1 MKAALNVV
9 WKQKKMEEEKWNA
22 HTTLRE
28 RQYAKMSEA
37 KKLCGRN
44 NNNKKKHVK
53 WWNFCASSH
62 KIKGAHF
69 RAGAQQ
75 NDCVYRRPY
84 TTICRHIHAKKT
96 HTHTTHLQF
105 QNGAPPAKSLVFI
118 VIIIV
123 RVSYAIIITTMIF
136 VRSASKRLG
145 AIMISFPASFSTA
158 LFFHNSSL
166 FSCYA
171 LAQVVNLILSPSKI
185 SLWMLVFS
193 NTTIANGIDLDCG
206 HTETCTLKKIPPI
219 FRCISTNSKAYFIFF
234 YSETGSNGYLL
245 SFSRWNDTISHI

>member
-1 MKAALNVV
+1 MSSDGISVLQAIKSKGRIFELGLS
-9 WKQKKMEEEKWNA
+9 KMIVSMGA
-22 HTTLRE
+22 HTP
-28 RQYAKMSEA
+28 QYADTFM
-37 KKLCGRN
+37 
-44 NNNKKKHVK
+44 
-53 WWNFCASSH
+53 
-62 KIKGAHF
+62 
-69 RAGAQQ
+69 
-75 NDCVYRRPY
+75 RR
-84 TTICRHIHAKKT
+84 K

-158 LFFHNSSL
+158 PFFHNSSL

-206 HTETCTLKKIPPI
+206 HTETCTLKKFLPFSDVFLPI
-219 FRCISTNSKAYFIFF
+219 QKHISFF
-234 YSETGSNGYLL
+234 FTVRLVVMATCFLFPGEMIRFLTFKLAIITSDSVYSTVS
-245 SFSRWNDTISHI
+245 